1 MGSVIDYQKG
11 HPILHIEIE
20 DVHNAWM
27 DECGND
33 VRFLLEVFS
42 LLLAQ
47 MLMEHLDSSLL
58 VESHVLAQVDFGV
71 ATLSQQ
77 ADEPV
82 VAQLLSSVVCHL
94 RVSSH
99 PFEGG
104 MKLQIDL

>member
-33 VRFLLEVFS
+33 VRFLLEVSS

-47 MLMEHLDSSLL
+47 MLMEHFYSCLL
-58 VESHVLAQVDFGV
+58 VESHVLAQVDFSV
-71 ATLSQQ
+71 ATLSEHFDQT
-77 ADEPV
+77 V
-82 VAQLLSSVVCHL
+82 VAKLLTDTVDHSRPPIECS
-94 RVSSH
+94 
-99 PFEGG
+99 F
-104 MKLQIDL
+104 D

>member
-1 MGSVIDYQKG
+1 MGSVIDHQKG
-11 HPILHIEIE
+11 HVALHIEIE

-47 MLMEHLDSSLL
+47 MLMEHFYSCLL
-58 VESHVLAQVDFGV
+58 VESHVLAQVDISE

-77 ADEPV
+77 ADQPV
-82 VAQLLSSVVCHL
+82 VAKLLTDTVDHRQTSY
-94 RVSSH
+94 
-99 PFEGG
+99 
-104 MKLQIDL
+104 